1 MEENFGYTG
10 LDLELM
16 RMAKNATIPKGE
28 KLEEVRQWAR
38 NAGIKKIGIAYCAS
52 TQKEAEAVQ
61 AKLSD
66 EFEVIMA
73 GCKIGKIPLADILGE
88 DVPGLACNPIG
99 QAKFLEEAGCEM
111 VLVIGLCLGHDMIFQ
126 RHCKLPM
133 SVFIV
138 KDRAHKHNPMASL
151 FPPQQPE

>member
-66 EFEVIMA
+66 EFEVVMA
-73 GCKIGKIPLADILGE
+73 GCK
-88 DVPGLACNPIG
+88 
-99 QAKFLEEAGCEM
+99 M